1 VAHTNFLFT
10 SESVSEGHP
19 DKVCDQISDAV
30 LDAFLENDI
39 KLGIADDSL
48 VNTRLGCET
57 LSTTNKIVIAGEGR
71 GQAPFFQK
79 HGDKAVV
86 NREMI
91 AQIARDVV
99 KDIGYDQD
107 GFSFYG
113 ADIEVLL
120 HGQSPDIAM
129 GVNAK
134 KRKGGEQEGAGD
146 QGMMFG
152 FACTE
157 SEVYEKNSFMPAPIY
172 FAHKILKVLS
182 EKRRGGQLFDL
193 QPDAKSQ
200 VTVKYVNGK
209 PVSCTKVVVSTQHK
223 AQSRNGK
230 KYTPGLI
237 KDMITDAVESALPE
251 GWMPK
256 KLSDFLVNP
265 TGNFVI
271 GGPDGDCGLTGR
283 KIIVDTYGGYAPHG
297 GGAFS
302 GKDPTKVDRSA
313 AYAAR
318 YLAKNVVAAGVADR
332 CTIQIAYAIGVAD
345 PMSVLVDTHGTGK
358 VPEAKLEKVLPEL
371 FPLRPTNIRRG
382 LKLNRPIYR
391 RTAAYGHF
399 GRAPDKDGGFSWEKT
414 DLADAIKRAV
424 R

>member
-57 LSTTNKIVIAGEGR
+57 LATTNKIVIAGEGR
-71 GQAPFFQK
+71 GQPPLFRK
-79 HGDKAVV
+79 HGDMAVV
-86 NREMI
+86 DRELI
-91 AQIARDVV
+91 TKFARDVV
-99 KDIGYDQD
+99 RDIGYDQD
-107 GFSFYG
+107 GFSYYG
-113 ADIEVLL
+113 ADVEVLL

-134 KRKGGEQEGAGD
+134 KKKGGEEEGAGD

-182 EKRRGGQLFDL
+182 EKRRSGQLYDL
-193 QPDAKSQ
+193 QPDSKSQ
-200 VTVKYVNGK
+200 VTIRYVNGR
-209 PVSCTKVVVSTQHK
+209 PVGCTKVVVSTQHN

-230 KYTPGLI
+230 KYTPGLV
-237 KDMITDAVESALPE
+237 KEMISDAVESALPK
-251 GWMPK
+251 GWMPQK
-256 KLSDFLVNP
+256 PSDFLVNP

-318 YLAKNVVAAGVADR
+318 YLAKNVVAAGVAER
-332 CTIQIAYAIGVAD
+332 CTIQVAYAIGVAD
-345 PMSVLVDTHGTGK
+345 PMSLLVDTHGTGK
-358 VPEAKLEKVLPEL
+358 VEEKKLEKILPEL
-371 FPLRPTNIRRG
+371 FRLTPTNIRRT
-382 LKLNRPIYR
+382 LKLNRPIYK

-399 GRAPDKDGGFSWEKT
+399 GRAPEKDGGFSWEKT
-414 DLADAIKRAV
+414 DLASAIRSAV
-424 R
+424 K

>member
-1 VAHTNFLFT
+1 MGRTNYLFT

-19 DKVCDQISDAV
+19 DKVCDQISDAI
-30 LDAFLENDI
+30 LDAFIERDV

-57 LSTTNKIVIAGEGR
+57 LCTTNKIVVAGEGR
-71 GQAPFFQK
+71 GQLFRKINGA
-79 HGDKAVV
+79 AVV
-86 NREMI
+86 DRELI
-91 AQIARDVV
+91 TEIARGVV
-99 KDIGYDQD
+99 KDIGYDQS
-107 GFSFYG
+107 GFSYQG
-113 ADIEVLL
+113 ADVEVLL

-129 GVNAK
+129 GVDAK
-134 KRKGGEQEGAGD
+134 KKKGEENEGAGD

-152 FACTE
+152 YACTE

-172 FAHKILKVLS
+172 FAHKILRVLS
-182 EKRRGGQLFDL
+182 EKRRAKQLFDL

-200 VTVKYVNGK
+200 VTVQYVDGK
-209 PVSCTKVVVSTQHK
+209 PIGCTKVVVSTQHN
-223 AQSRNGK
+223 AQNRNGK
-230 KYTPGLI
+230 KYTPGMVKDLI
-237 KDMITDAVESALPE
+237 GDAVASALPK

-256 KLSDFLVNP
+256 KESDFLVNP
-265 TGNFVI
+265 TGNFVV

-318 YLAKNVVAAGVADR
+318 YLAKNVVAAGLAEQ
-332 CTIQIAYAIGVAD
+332 CTIQVAYAIGVAD
-345 PMSVLVDTHGTGK
+345 PMSLYVDTHGTGK
-358 VPEAKLEKVLPEL
+358 ADEKKLAKTLQEI
-371 FPLRPTNIRRG
+371 FPLRPTAIRRA
-382 LKLNRPIYR
+382 LQLNRPIYK

-399 GRAPDKDGGFSWEKT
+399 GRAPDKDGGFSWERT
-414 DLADAIKRAV
+414 DLADALKRAM